1 MQVKEGEIIADHVG
15 RIGHGDVEIG
25 RLAAHCRAQHGG
37 MTAWIE
43 AGAAGIIQWERKAEA
58 AAIVDFRDTLSDLF
72 RGDEV

>member
-1 MQVKEGEIIADHVG
+1 
-15 RIGHGDVEIG
+15 
-25 RLAAHCRAQHGG
+25 